1 MLWSEQRFTSCLLGN
16 GVCSFPPPLLPVR
29 ISIPNEVRNSVPV
42 SLWRASMMTVQ
53 TNWTGT
59 LLCHKHADVEWM
71 SGSKTLSALR
81 NKKGHVLQWI
91 EQNSMRNLRFNK
103 NPFDD
108 FKWNPVSERLLFI
121 MDLLHR
127 HTLQIIT
134 HHSNR
139 FYFYWLDIE
148 PLTGNLLPPQKTESY
163 QECFSGFWSNAR
175 ITLNLSECRKWGRM
189 MWSSEVVHILEM
201 EVTGGLR
208 QSCTARTFIRII
220 KGWSQDV
227 CLRGFM

>member
-81 NKKGHVLQWI
+81 NKKGHVLQWK

-108 FKWNPVSERLLFI
+108 FKWNPAFIVYYGFITPTHSANNNPPLKSVLFLLAWYWTT
-121 MDLLHR
+121 DWKSPS
-127 HTLQIIT
+127 T
-134 HHSNR
+134 SKNR
-139 FYFYWLDIE
+139 I
-148 PLTGNLLPPQKTESY
+148 LP
-163 QECFSGFWSNAR
+163 
-175 ITLNLSECRKWGRM
+175 RM
-189 MWSSEVVHILEM
+189 LFRFLVK
-201 EVTGGLR
+201 
-208 QSCTARTFIRII
+208 CTYYT
-220 KGWSQDV
+220 
-227 CLRGFM
+227 